1 MENILVS
8 ACLLG
13 ENCRYDGKA
22 GKRIDIES
30 LRKKY
35 NLIPVCPEVLGGLP
49 TPRTPSERVG
59 ERVVMKD
66 GRDVTD
72 NFMKGARE
80 ALKICEAFGCKRAIL
95 KERSPSCGSGEI
107 YDGTFSKSLTAGDGM
122 TAALLKENGIR
133 VIGESQI
140 AEFLKECTVDEE
152 L

>member
-30 LRKKY
+30 LKKKY

-49 TPRTPSERVG
+49 TPRTPSERVC

-95 KERSPSCGSGEI
+95 KERSPSCGRGMI
-107 YDGTFSKSLTAGDGM
+107 YDGSFTGALKEGDGV
-122 TAALLKENGIR
+122 TAQLLLEHGIL
-133 VIGESQI
+133 VYGESEISQ
-140 AEFLKECTVDEE
+140 LLD
-152 L
+152 

>member
-95 KERSPSCGSGEI
+95 KERSPSCGRGMI
-107 YDGTFSKSLTAGDGM
+107 YDGSFTGALKEGDGV
-122 TAALLKENGIR
+122 TAQLLLEHGIL
-133 VIGESQI
+133 VYGESEI
-140 AEFLKECTVDEE
+140 SKLLD
-152 L
+152 